1 MTKRVLVIGLDCAP
15 ARLVF
20 DHFASA
26 MPTLRKLRATGTW
39 GPLRSVVPPITMP
52 AWACATTGR
61 DAGEMGL
68 YGFRNRPS
76 RKTTLTT
83 STSLDQP
90 FPHVWDMAAEA
101 GLRAAA
107 LFVPPSYP
115 IRTTHPNV
123 TQVACMLTPGAD
135 VVHTHPLSLGE
146 TLTARFGPYIA
157 DLDRTLEGDAAFDEL
172 HRMAAQH
179 FDIAEHVLRTQDPHL
194 LFMVEIGTDRLHHL
208 FYPALDPADPR
219 HAAFV
224 EAHPHWPRRARD
236 YYAYLDMRVGKLL
249 ALSGPET
256 DVLLMSD
263 HGARPL
269 LGGVFINEWLRKQG
283 LLVLKQEPESETP
296 LRIED
301 IDWKRTRAWSEGG
314 YYARIFLN
322 VLGREPEGV
331 IPEGDLSAEL
341 AAIEAALS
349 ELPDMSGRGHRIV
362 RSSEAFRAQQG
373 GAPDL
378 LVFFG
383 DLALRS
389 LGAVGGGQFIATSER
404 VERDKGRGG
413 CNHDWDGICVLQGRG
428 VTRRGPLQNAN
439 LMDISRTILSLLGLA
454 PHERQQGESLLTK
467 GMT

>member
-15 ARLVF
+15 PRLVF

-39 GPLRSVVPPITMP
+39 GPLRSVVPPITVP

-68 YGFRNRPS
+68 YGFRNRAS
-76 RKTTLTT
+76 RSPALTT

-90 FPHVWDMAAEA
+90 FPHVWDVAAAA

-115 IRTTHPNV
+115 VRATHPNV
-123 TQVACMLTPGAD
+123 TQIACMLTPGAD
-135 VVHTHPLSLGE
+135 VVHTHPLALAD
-146 TLTARFGPYIA
+146 TLAARFGPYIA
-157 DLDRTLEGDAAFDEL
+157 DLGRTFEGGAAFDAL

-179 FDIAEHVLRTQDPHL
+179 FDIAEHVLSTEDPHL

-219 HAAFV
+219 HATYV
-224 EAHPHWPRRARD
+224 LEHPHWPRRARD
-236 YYAYLDMRVGKLL
+236 YYAYLDMRIGKLL
-249 ALSGPET
+249 ALSGPDT
-256 DVLLMSD
+256 DVLIMSD

-269 LGGVFINEWLRKQG
+269 LGGVFINEWLRKEG
-283 LLVLKQEPESETP
+283 LLVLKQEPDAEMP
-296 LRIED
+296 LRMED
-301 IDWKRTRAWSEGG
+301 IDWTRTRAWSEGG

-322 VLGREPEGV
+322 VEGREPEGI
-331 IPEGDLSAEL
+331 IPSSEVSTQLD
-341 AAIEAALS
+341 AIEAALYA
-349 ELPDMSGRGHRIV
+349 LPDISGRGHRIV
-362 RSSEAFRAQQG
+362 RSSKAFRAQQG

-389 LGAVGGGQFIATSER
+389 LGAVGGGQFVATPER

-413 CNHDWDGICVLQGRG
+413 CNHDWEGICVLQGRS
-428 VTRRGPLQNAN
+428 VTRRGALRGAN
-439 LMDISRTILSLLGLA
+439 LIDVSRTVLGLLGLTPDDA
-454 PHERQQGESLLTK
+454 QQGESLLSK
-467 GMT
+467 GIP